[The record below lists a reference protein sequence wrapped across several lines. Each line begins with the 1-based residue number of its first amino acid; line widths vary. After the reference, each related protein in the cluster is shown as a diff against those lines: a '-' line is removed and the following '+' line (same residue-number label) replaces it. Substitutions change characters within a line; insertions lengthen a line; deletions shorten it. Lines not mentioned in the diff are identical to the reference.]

1 MELFLKRCVGLALAF
16 GASSLFVESASLN
29 RDCYT
34 LSSQALCSTYYA
46 KSLQTCLNLLEK
58 GNRLAYV
65 EEERSICMTVHPRF
79 CVTGA
84 ICKLGLNSDTT
95 AAPDVVVAQV
105 ATTTEKPTTT
115 TTEKPTTTTEKPTTT
130 TEKPTTPKP
139 TPKPTTKPTTT
150 QKPSA
155 PVTTVEPTTTT
166 ATVFDQV
173 RNKSLIM
180 MK

>member
-1 MELFLKRCVGLALAF
+1 
-16 GASSLFVESASLN
+16 
-29 RDCYT
+29 
-34 LSSQALCSTYYA
+34 
-46 KSLQTCLNLLEK
+46 
-58 GNRLAYV
+58 
-65 EEERSICMTVHPRF
+65 MTVHPRF

-130 TEKPTTPKP
+130 TERPTTPKP
-139 TPKPTTKPTTT
+139 MPKPTTT

-173 RNKSLIM
+173 RIIMRLKLFFHLLLLDLI
-180 MK
+180 